1 MTDLITPGKAMGY
14 TDIYLDFISG
24 QDSATHLFS
33 SKSVEEVAARLDT
46 VSYDRERIAAILERQ
61 NRLLGA
67 SDLTFANIEKLKNE
81 KTVCAFAGQQAVLFG
96 GPLLIMIKALAVVK
110 AARLY
115 SEQLQRPVVP
125 IFWMAGDDHDFA
137 EVNHTWVL
145 NRQGE
150 LEKISYETPPKLELP
165 ASEMSFS
172 DATELERSKESL
184 KTALGATEF
193 TSELYEL
200 LEKCYT
206 PQDTFITA
214 FGKLMAALT
223 RDLGLILFSPGD
235 SEVKQHAAPFF
246 HTILDLQDQLHTV
259 ITTTNSH
266 VQEQGYHI
274 QVEKKDNA
282 SHLFLNLDG
291 RKPIM
296 RDGDGF
302 LLGGQRFSKQELV
315 AYLSKSPEK
324 ASPDVM
330 LRPVLQS
337 YLFPVVTQKGGPAE
351 IAYMAQINPI
361 FGLFGLVAPFYLAR
375 PSATFVEKRFA
386 KLMAEHNISFEELTG
401 DIEQVINRV
410 LAKSFPE
417 NLGKRFDRLKQDV
430 EHRFGEFVQDSLQF
444 DPALSQFATQTYG
457 KIDFTLK
464 QFEGKVFSSHKK
476 KSKQTRDRLYRLWH
490 ALYPNRALQERS
502 LNISYFLSRYGFDF
516 IRFMYDKIDCE
527 ENAHQMVHLAELTK

>member
-24 QDSATHLFS
+24 QDSATQLFS
-33 SKSVEEVAARLDT
+33 SKSVEEVAARLDA

-67 SDLTFANIEKLKNE
+67 SDLTFANIEKLRNE
-81 KTVCAFAGQQAVLFG
+81 RAVCAFAGQQAVLFG
-96 GPLLIMIKALAVVK
+96 GPLLTMIKALAVVK

-150 LEKISYETPPKLELP
+150 LEKISYETPPKVELP
-165 ASEMSFS
+165 ASEITFA
-172 DATELERSKESL
+172 DEAELERSKGSM

-193 TSELYEL
+193 TPELYEL
-200 LEKCYT
+200 LERCYT
-206 PQDTFITA
+206 PQDTFVTA
-214 FGKLMAALT
+214 FGKLMATLT
-223 RDLGLILFSPGD
+223 RDFGLLFFSPGD
-235 SEVKQHAAPFF
+235 AEVKQHAAPFF

-291 RKPIM
+291 RKPVM
-296 RDGDGF
+296 RERDGF
-302 LLGGQRFSKQELV
+302 LVGD
-315 AYLSKSPEK
+315 KSYSRNKFAEYINE
-324 ASPDVM
+324 SPDRVSPGVL
-330 LRPVLQS
+330 LRPLFQS
-337 YLFPVVTQKGGPAE
+337 YLFPVVIQKGGPAE
-351 IAYMAQINPI
+351 IAYFAQMNPV
-361 FGLFGLVAPFYLAR
+361 FQLFRLVPPYYQAR

-386 KLMAEHNISFEELTG
+386 ELMAEHNISFEELTG
-401 DIEQVINRV
+401 DVEQVINRV

-417 NLGKRFDRLKQDV
+417 NLEKRFDRLKQDV
-430 EHRFGEFVQDSLQF
+430 ERRFGEFVEESLQF

-490 ALYPNRALQERS
+490 ALYPQRALQERS
-502 LNISYFLSRYGFDF
+502 LNVSYFLSRYGFDF
-516 IRFMYDKIDCE
+516 IRFMYNKIDCE
-527 ENAHQMVHLAELTK
+527 ENAHQMVHLAELTT